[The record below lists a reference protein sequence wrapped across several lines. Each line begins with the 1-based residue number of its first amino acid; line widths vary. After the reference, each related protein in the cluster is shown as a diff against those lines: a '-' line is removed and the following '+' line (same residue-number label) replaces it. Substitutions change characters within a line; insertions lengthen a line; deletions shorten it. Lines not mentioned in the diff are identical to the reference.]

1 MPLANSVARLLR
13 ETPQTT
19 ASHPLPLYN
28 RILWDCGRH
37 QGAVMVAYC
46 NATSNALNIDWL
58 RKFDND
64 ATMFESYFASIYGG
78 SAIVAPVQLEFV
90 YNSVPLRSSFSALWT
105 CTICTPYRQYGWLW
119 APLQDAVLNP
129 SHLSDRLQPTP
140 PSFNISFA
148 RLRTEDAKRRGVS
161 VMSDESNGHSAFPG
175 FFIHR
180 LNGSCQHAFCDDRSH
195 RKPVP
200 DNAWVE
206 VMRIS
211 RFESNTLASERCTI
225 GQVFYWVA
233 FGSGIWIN
241 VGRSVRPSR
250 PQSPREHID
259 WTHRWNC
266 DRAHELGFDTIQRL
280 GDFLLSSS
288 TAVDSLSVRPEP
300 MRPSG
305 RTHAH
310 RNTPSCGRAECLWT
324 SSLRPCICLRTRGSL
339 TRRIRVRVVASAT
352 RPWTT
357 SIVDW
362 ETKRGARQVGG

>member
-280 GDFLLSSS
+280 GDFSFEL
-288 TAVDSLSVRPEP
+288 VDCRGLAE
-300 MRPSG
+300 
-305 RTHAH
+305 
-310 RNTPSCGRAECLWT
+310 RAARANETIWEDACPPKHT
-324 SSLRPCICLRTRGSL
+324 ELRTGGVPLDFFSPAVHL
-339 TRRIRVRVVASAT
+339 PAHQGLAHAQNQSARRCQCDPTLDYLNCRLG
-352 RPWTT
+352 
-357 SIVDW
+357 D
-362 ETKRGARQVGG
+362 